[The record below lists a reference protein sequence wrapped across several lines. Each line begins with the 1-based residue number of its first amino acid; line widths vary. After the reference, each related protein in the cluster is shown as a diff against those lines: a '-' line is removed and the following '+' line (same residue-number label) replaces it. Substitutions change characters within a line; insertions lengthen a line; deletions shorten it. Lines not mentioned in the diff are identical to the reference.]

1 MSTVFAIVSVVR
13 RIAAHRRHHVPF
25 ETDYSV
31 NQLTLLAGNTAGH
44 ALTGGHKQALRHA
57 PETPLSS
64 ERVQYRAPCR
74 CAPRSYADT
83 HTSTHTHTRERQGRP
98 PRHISDVT
106 RCKVSSKNPERV
118 RSKGRIVGSN

>member
-1 MSTVFAIVSVVR
+1 MSIVFAIVSVR

-25 ETDYSV
+25 ETDYTV

-57 PETPLSS
+57 SETPVSS
-64 ERVQYRAPCR
+64 ERVQFYRAPCR

-83 HTSTHTHTRERQGRP
+83 HKYTHTHTRETGKATP
-98 PRHISDVT
+98 SHL
-106 RCKVSSKNPERV
+106 
-118 RSKGRIVGSN
+118 